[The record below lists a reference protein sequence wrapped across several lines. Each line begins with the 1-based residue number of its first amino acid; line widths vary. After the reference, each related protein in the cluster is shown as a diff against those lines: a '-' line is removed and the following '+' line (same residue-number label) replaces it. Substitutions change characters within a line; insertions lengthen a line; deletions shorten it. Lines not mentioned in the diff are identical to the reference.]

1 MKTETIAALVLL
13 AAMGCLA
20 LSIYKVKEWY
30 RKNTRTADPHACEQE
45 KVNLKMMEQVRR
57 REQVLKPEPPPDG
70 YTEIAAPFGGHG
82 LLDLKNMLLAVLLF
96 VFYGLAVEYTGTHPF
111 LDGGEKLFIVFL
123 LTVLTCCAAIRIYRR
138 VYFGYRIYLP
148 EDSTGMVVYNWYWG
162 RRFFSLYRIPPYR
175 GCVSVCSVDRY
186 EVRDDEIRIYG
197 KFVHTGTDVT
207 IQGFN
212 DKGLPVGR
220 FFGEEE
226 EKQILNRLEAMRK
239 TGTGSEI

>member
-1 MKTETIAALVLL
+1 M
-13 AAMGCLA
+13 
-20 LSIYKVKEWY
+20 
-30 RKNTRTADPHACEQE
+30 
-45 KVNLKMMEQVRR
+45 
-57 REQVLKPEPPPDG
+57 
-70 YTEIAAPFGGHG
+70 
-82 LLDLKNMLLAVLLF
+82 
-96 VFYGLAVEYTGTHPF
+96 EYTGTHPF
-111 LDGGEKLFIVFL
+111 LNGGEKLFIVFL
-123 LTVLTCCAAIRIYRR
+123 LTVLTCCAVIRIYRR

-226 EKQILNRLEAMRK
+226 EKQILNRLEAIRK

>member
-1 MKTETIAALVLL
+1 
-13 AAMGCLA
+13 
-20 LSIYKVKEWY
+20 
-30 RKNTRTADPHACEQE
+30 
-45 KVNLKMMEQVRR
+45 MMEQARR
-57 REQVLKPEPPPDG
+57 REQVPKPEPPPDG

-82 LLDLKNMLLAVLLF
+82 LMDLKICFWRFCCLSFTDWQRNMQVRIRFKRWREAFYSISPYSSYVLRGHPDISQG
-96 VFYGLAVEYTGTHPF
+96 VFRVSYIPAGRFAG
-111 LDGGEKLFIVFL
+111 DGCVQL
-123 LTVLTCCAAIRIYRR
+123 VLGAA
-138 VYFGYRIYLP
+138 L
-148 EDSTGMVVYNWYWG
+148 
-162 RRFFSLYRIPPYR
+162 FSLYRIPPYR

-226 EKQILNRLEAMRK
+226 ENKF
-239 TGTGSEI
+239 

>member
-1 MKTETIAALVLL
+1 M
-13 AAMGCLA
+13 
-20 LSIYKVKEWY
+20 
-30 RKNTRTADPHACEQE
+30 
-45 KVNLKMMEQVRR
+45 
-57 REQVLKPEPPPDG
+57 
-70 YTEIAAPFGGHG
+70 
-82 LLDLKNMLLAVLLF
+82 DLKNMLLAVLLF

-111 LDGGEKLFIVFL
+111 LNGGEKFFIVFL
-123 LTVLTCCAAIRIYRR
+123 FTVLTCCAAIRIYRR

-148 EDSTGMVVYNWYWG
+148 EDSPGMVVYNWYWG

-175 GCVSVCSVDRY
+175 GCVSVCCVERY

-220 FFGEEE
+220 FFGEED